1 MVENNTLIMLPMKK
15 VVAVKRREV
24 KFHLKMLDVGV
35 SHGHRLDTQLEEI
48 GLLRSL
54 DRISPLLT
62 VIVMTGYHMRLCILI
77 FIAVFFSDRKSWSL
91 RVINNFNNSKVQY
104 NINSKVQY
112 NIIIVWRHSTV
123 GHHITPWPWIRI
135 QNEPRWTITPTKHL
149 FWFKPYQPRDTCE

>member
-1 MVENNTLIMLPMKK
+1 MVENNTLIMLLIKK
-15 VVAVKRREV
+15 VVAVKKEEI
-24 KFHLKMLDVGV
+24 KFHLTILEVGV

-54 DRISPLLT
+54 DRISRLLNA
-62 VIVMTGYHMRLCILI
+62 IVMAWYHMRLCILI

-123 GHHITPWPWIRI
+123 GHPITPWPWIRI
-135 QNEPRWTITPTKHL
+135 QNEPR
-149 FWFKPYQPRDTCE
+149 